1 MVNLTKGENLNLTK
15 TVAAELLSQLN
26 LGLGWDI
33 RATDGKD
40 FDLDAVAILLG
51 ENGKIFDATERS
63 LCFFNQKEIEGVKHS
78 GDNRTGAG
86 DGDDETIEVSLNTLQ
101 AEVKEVVLGV
111 VIFEAAERNQNF
123 GQVNNAYVRLYNPLD
138 GNKELARF
146 DLSEDYSAQTVIEMA
161 KLYRHNGEWK
171 FKALGDGFKESIA
184 DLFSRYGAN

>member
-1 MVNLTKGENLNLTK
+1 MINLTKGENLNLTK

-51 ENGKIFDATERS
+51 ENGKIFDTAERS
-63 LCFFNQKEIEGVKHS
+63 LCYFNQREIEGIKYS

-86 DGDDETIEVSLNTLQ
+86 DGDDETIKVSLNDLP

-138 GNKELARF
+138 SDWFCSEWCATLLGLPNPHKISPNEL
-146 DLSEDYSAQTVIEMA
+146 L
-161 KLYRHNGEWK
+161 
-171 FKALGDGFKESIA
+171 
-184 DLFSRYGAN
+184 